1 MEILYNTSENHK
13 RIALAIAAMWKQTL
27 GVKTTLRN
35 QEWKVFLQTRRL
47 KQNTQVYRAGWIGD
61 YDDPYTFSQ
70 LLHSE
75 NEMNHPGYSSKEYD
89 ELINLAATKN
99 AGEERLDILRQ
110 AERTMLEDMPIIPL
124 YFYVSSHLVKPWV
137 LGLEGNVMDHHYSKY
152 VSILKTEIAD
162 NNGKP

>member
-1 MEILYNTSENHK
+1 
-13 RIALAIAAMWKQTL
+13 
-27 GVKTTLRN
+27 
-35 QEWKVFLQTRRL
+35 
-47 KQNTQVYRAGWIGD
+47 
-61 YDDPYTFSQ
+61 
-70 LLHSE
+70 
-75 NEMNHPGYSSKEYD
+75 MNHPGYSSKEYD

-152 VSILKTEIAD
+152 VSILKTETAD